1 MKLAGLIVSTVVAT
15 GLALGMASDGLAQ
28 SNAAATPQASAQQGQ
43 PPDENSDESIKPLFK
58 VTSVELMRSAHPP
71 ELDIVRVRGIS
82 STDSWTD
89 PQVVAVSRGPSAD
102 GVLDLLL
109 VGRAPDDASSA
120 SRFGALEAIFVIEP
134 GHPYKGIRVRSATNT
149 VKLERLPGYAEAPGR
164 DKDCSDCVGK
174 YYVARGAS
182 APSGKGVVREEELP
196 PTTRVLHETDGVR
209 KLDTDPNRLTL
220 ILGPGDEIVQA
231 FWD

>member
-1 MKLAGLIVSTVVAT
+1 LL
-15 GLALGMASDGLAQ
+15 
-28 SNAAATPQASAQQGQ
+28 
-43 PPDENSDESIKPLFK
+43 K
-58 VTSVELMRSAHPP
+58 VTSVELMRSAHQP

-109 VGRAPDDASSA
+109 VGRAPDDVSNASK
-120 SRFGALEAIFVIEP
+120 FGELEAIFVIEP

-149 VKLERLPGYAEAPGR
+149 VKLERFPGYAEAPGHNE
-164 DKDCSDCVGK
+164 DCSGCIGK
-174 YYVARGAS
+174 YFVARGGS
-182 APSGKGVVREEELP
+182 APTGKDVVREEDLP
-196 PTTRVLHETDGVR
+196 PTTRVLKETDGVR
-209 KLDTDPNRLTL
+209 KFDTDPNRLTL
-220 ILGPGDEIVQA
+220 ILGSGGQIVQA